1 MRIAFFT
8 PLNPQPSGISDY
20 SEGLLPHLAC
30 QTERLDVFIEDYQP
44 SGHFPRQGLQ
54 IRHWREFEDDFHA
67 GAYDAVLYHIGN
79 NPYHVYIYDL
89 ALRIPGVLVLHEFNL
104 HYLVADA
111 TIVRGDWETY
121 FQEVEYNAGPP
132 AVEQARRAQAGLQP
146 LDYDDIDMN
155 RRLLEKSPAAIVHSD
170 YMVRRIQ
177 EAGFSLPVQKIPH
190 GVDIPAVD
198 RPAARRQLAA
208 LTGWPL
214 DDSNTVLGIFG
225 FLKPYKRIQE
235 ALQAFARLRPDYP
248 QVKMILVGEEHPHY
262 PLRPLMQQLRLEDAV
277 RILGYVPLE
286 QFTNCLAACD
296 ICINLR
302 RPTAGETSGS
312 FLRALALAKPC
323 FISEIGSFQEIPDD
337 AAVKIPVDDREVD
350 WITEYLRAL
359 LNNPELAQAVGRQ
372 GRAYVERECSWPQVA
387 GQYLKFVQQCACS
400 AAADPSRD
408 RQGAVSGLTPG
419 ETATAPTCLAIPAQ
433 ELEDYIA
440 GFSHASAATE
450 DYVYVH
456 RKRLVRTLQITP
468 PGSDQDRVLELG
480 CYVQLTPA
488 LSKYLGYGEVRG
500 TYYGAPGNSAL
511 QHARSVSGET
521 FSCPVDLFDAERD
534 PFPYPEGHFRTVLCC
549 ELIEHL
555 ATDPMFMMAEI
566 NRVLCPGG
574 YLILTTPNIVSLR
587 SVQAVV
593 HGYNPALFHS
603 YIKPNA
609 DGTVDPRHSREYTPG
624 EISLLMQISGFEVEL
639 LETGDYNGAETDPQ
653 DVPELLRD
661 TPFPVEWRGE
671 IIYCRARKVGPVR
684 QRWPKEF
691 YYPPE

>member
-20 SEGLLPHLAC
+20 SEGLLPHLASL
-30 QTERLDVFIEDYQP
+30 TERLDVFIEDYQP
-44 SGHFPRQGLQ
+44 TGHFPQSNLRV
-54 IRHWREFEDDFHA
+54 RHWREFEADFHA

-104 HYLVADA
+104 HYLVADS
-111 TIVRGDWETY
+111 TIVRGDWDAY

-132 AVEQARRAQAGLQP
+132 AVERARRAQAGGQQ
-146 LDYDDIDMN
+146 LDYDGIAMN

-170 YMVRRIQ
+170 YMVRRIR
-177 EAGFSLPVQKIPH
+177 EAGFSLPVQKILH

-198 RPAARRQLAA
+198 RTTARHQLAA
-208 LTGWPL
+208 MTGWPL
-214 DDSNTVLGIFG
+214 DDSMTVLGIFG

-235 ALQAFARLRPDYP
+235 ALQAFARLRPDDP
-248 QVKMILVGEEHPHY
+248 PAKMILVGEEHPHY

-277 RILGYVPLE
+277 RILGYVPLQ
-286 QFTNCLAACD
+286 QFTDCLAACD
-296 ICINLR
+296 LCINLR

-323 FISEIGSFQEIPDD
+323 LISEIGSFQEIPDD

-350 WITEYLRAL
+350 WLSEYLRAL
-359 LNNPELAQAVGRQ
+359 LDNPELAQAVGRQ
-372 GRAYVERECSWPQVA
+372 GRAYVERECSWPHVA
-387 GQYLKFVQQCACS
+387 GRYLEFLQQCSSGQLSS
-400 AAADPSRD
+400 APSRCHPEEPSD
-408 RQGAVSGLTPG
+408 EG
-419 ETATAPTCLAIPAQ
+419 PALSSQ

-440 GFSHASAATE
+440 GFSHASKEAE
-450 DYVYVH
+450 DYVLVH
-456 RKRLVRTLQITP
+456 RKRLVKTLQITP
-468 PGSDQDRVLELG
+468 GGTDQDRVLELG

-488 LSKYLGYGEVRG
+488 LSKYLGYGQVRG
-500 TYYGAPGNSAL
+500 TYYGPAGNSAL
-511 QHARSVSGET
+511 QHARSVCGET
-521 FSCPVDLFDAERD
+521 FSCLVDLFDAERD
-534 PFPYPEGHFRTVLCC
+534 SFPYPDGHFRTVLCC

-555 ATDPMFMMAEI
+555 ATDPMHMMAEI
-566 NRVLCPGG
+566 NRVLCPAGH
-574 YLILTTPNIVSLR
+574 LILTTPNIVSLR

-593 HGYNPALFHS
+593 HGYHPALFHS
-603 YIKPNA
+603 YIKPKA

-639 LETGDYNGAETDPQ
+639 LETGDYNGAETNPQ
-653 DVPELLRD
+653 DVPEWLRD
-661 TPFPVEWRGE
+661 TPVRVQWRGE
-671 IIYCRARKVGPVR
+671 IIYCRARKAGPVR